1 MHRVSGVR
9 PVRRGLVPGADR
21 DIAAACMPA
30 RVRLLPCCHTPERDG
45 NSARGDHVAM
55 GNLSPELSGPV
66 ELELAKAVEQLP
78 GQHGMPG
85 GARYELKWDGFLH

>member
-9 PVRRGLVPGADR
+9 PVRRGLVPAADR

-30 RVRLLPCCHTPERDG
+30 RVRLLPCRDTPERDG
-45 NSARGDHVAM
+45 NSARGDTVAM

-66 ELELAKAVEQLP
+66 ELELAKTVEQVP
-78 GQHGMPG
+78 GKHGMPG
-85 GARYELKWDGFLH
+85 GPRYELK